1 MDHEQV
7 LHAHKGNSQFKQ
19 SFNQQNQQKK
29 KWKALVNSS
38 SNKWVMQHLW
48 MCVRQSFKMTEEHA
62 LFTNQKTPDLTN
74 FKHLVRL
81 LHIDIL

>member
-1 MDHEQV
+1 MLTRETANLNNHTIS
-7 LHAHKGNSQFKQ
+7 KINR
-19 SFNQQNQQKK
+19 KK